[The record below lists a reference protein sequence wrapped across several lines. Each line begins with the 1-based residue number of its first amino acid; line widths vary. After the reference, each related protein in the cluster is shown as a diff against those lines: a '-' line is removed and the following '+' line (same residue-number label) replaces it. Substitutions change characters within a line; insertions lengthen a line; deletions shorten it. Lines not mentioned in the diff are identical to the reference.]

1 LGWPVH
7 GGWWALAAVRSPARP
22 PGAIGDEFVCVRL
35 VTEWLT
41 LRASAIRPNATREER
56 TKLTGVKGGRGGA
69 SSIGLGKERGRWP
82 RLVWRRQSSGGPFYR
97 RPGGGGGG
105 RRDGNADELAMMAVM
120 AQTATGWLGQAG
132 GVRGRLEHSERGG
145 S

>member
-82 RLVWRRQSSGGPFYR
+82 RLVWRRQRRRARHDGG
-97 RPGGGGGG
+97 
-105 RRDGNADELAMMAVM
+105 DGANGDGMAR
-120 AQTATGWLGQAG
+120 AG
-132 GVRGRLEHSERGG
+132 RGG
-145 S
+145 EGTARAQ